1 MKNYPI
7 LIGLAYFCSGH
18 FLMFYQMNGQ
28 FMDKLK
34 PLFTKDLFLA
44 VYGACIGLL
53 FVWGTKWMVEGFEG
67 LLWPTRFIG
76 FGVGMIIYALMVAY
90 HFNESLLN
98 IKTMLSLILC
108 VALVSIQVLW
118 KTN

>member
-1 MKNYPI
+1 
-7 LIGLAYFCSGH
+7 
-18 FLMFYQMNGQ
+18 MNGQ